1 MKRDA
6 NGPTLSAI
14 FVDYDNIYMSLKR
27 KNEDAAKRFSKDA
40 ALWIRELENGALITA
55 TSGYSTAGARRIVM
69 NRCYGNPVPRRNSH
83 DNSTDMS
90 SFPFIRHHFLR
101 AGAEV
106 IDCPPLTAQ
115 LKNSADIRI
124 VMDVRD
130 MITHDTYFDEFII
143 LSSDAD
149 FTPLLHRLRAHARR
163 TVIYANDQT
172 ASPYTAISDG
182 EVRESDL
189 LRLLLDTRGTDRAI
203 TADAPPAQLPQPG
216 AEHSLLRRDLANE
229 AANLVRAAGQPVPLE
244 ALADRLV
251 RQFGHDRT
259 SGSNWAGM
267 GGFRDLMASY
277 LPDGIK
283 ISDQPPFVVF
293 DTTPAEATQ
302 RYDAQTLSP
311 RGPAPFASE
320 PASPTM
326 PPVRQPRM
334 APDAQRLAQLP
345 AVPGQPR
352 TIGQPIQQG
361 QSQLP
366 PQRGS
371 QAPTVQHPPSTY
383 APGSQPVTQP
393 HTTQQHA
400 APHQYVAH
408 HPIPQQLPTGL
419 QAPTSHQPQA
429 QLQAPAQIQPP
440 QRPQPMSTAAVQ
452 QMVARI
458 YEACQAPGISPPEY
472 RLVFDIMAQEIS
484 ARGLAGMQTLESI
497 GNQAKGFGIKL
508 SRDDVR
514 FILEVVSEGDEWFEN
529 GISANV
535 FAKRFRNFVIARCR
549 SNGLTLSAEEIDL
562 VDTWFAVGD
571 QSIAQAAPVRAQLPA
586 PPTQAAQSA
595 PQHAVPLLTANPVDI
610 WWSTDAASGQRAT
623 GTDHGDDFPRIIRSR
638 TRG

>member
-6 NGPTLSAI
+6 NGPALSAI
-14 FVDYDNIYMSLKR
+14 FVDYDNIYLSLKR

-40 ALWIRELENGALITA
+40 ALWLRELENGALITA
-55 TSGYSTAGARRIVM
+55 TSGFSTAGPRRIVM

-83 DNSTDMS
+83 DNSTDMN

-182 EVRESDL
+182 EVREADL

-203 TADAPPAQLPQPG
+203 PAEAPHAQLPQPG

-251 RQFGHDRT
+251 RQFGHERT

-283 ISDQPPFVVF
+283 ISEQAPFVVF
-293 DTTPAEATQ
+293 DTTPPEAMP
-302 RYDAQTLSP
+302 RLDAQALPP
-311 RGPAPFASE
+311 RAAAP
-320 PASPTM
+320 T
-326 PPVRQPRM
+326 PPEAVPHALPPLRQPRI
-334 APDAQRLAQLP
+334 APDAPRLAQTP

-352 TIGQPIQQG
+352 TVAQPTSLAARATAQPAMHHPAMAN
-361 QSQLP
+361 P
-366 PQRGS
+366 P
-371 QAPTVQHPPSTY
+371 A
-383 APGSQPVTQP
+383 SQP
-393 HTTQQHA
+393 A
-400 APHQYVAH
+400 
-408 HPIPQQLPTGL
+408 LP
-419 QAPTSHQPQA
+419 
-429 QLQAPAQIQPP
+429 
-440 QRPQPMSTAAVQ
+440 
-452 QMVARI
+452 
-458 YEACQAPGISPPEY
+458 
-472 RLVFDIMAQEIS
+472 
-484 ARGLAGMQTLESI
+484 
-497 GNQAKGFGIKL
+497 
-508 SRDDVR
+508 
-514 FILEVVSEGDEWFEN
+514 
-529 GISANV
+529 
-535 FAKRFRNFVIARCR
+535 
-549 SNGLTLSAEEIDL
+549 
-562 VDTWFAVGD
+562 
-571 QSIAQAAPVRAQLPA
+571 
-586 PPTQAAQSA
+586 
-595 PQHAVPLLTANPVDI
+595 
-610 WWSTDAASGQRAT
+610 
-623 GTDHGDDFPRIIRSR
+623 
-638 TRG
+638 